1 MKENRLKRKSTW
13 IGRVPRILDD
23 GARLPPLLLVDD
35 PLVLLQLVVA
45 HAVEGVLRVRRLE
58 HRRVVLEVPLDDPL
72 ARRTNLEE
80 NIQSKQNVGEKQIK
94 VFLQSLRW
102 VTFQTLSFTITLGCS
117 ENKTDQK
124 ERKMWEN
131 GRDEEQLH
139 LHSPVPVDLAR
150 LGILHVLHLLPAQ
163 SVQNLKYIS

>member
-1 MKENRLKRKSTW
+1 MKENRMEWKGTW

-72 ARRTNLEE
+72 ARRTNLKEI
-80 NIQSKQNVGEKQIK
+80 IQNDKMLGKSRWKFFCEASGGLLFKHFPSPSLSAVQKIKLIKKNEKCGK
-94 VFLQSLRW
+94 MDATKSNF
-102 VTFQTLSFTITLGCS
+102 TFIPPYPSTWLVWASCMFFTSSQLSPSRT
-117 ENKTDQK
+117 
-124 ERKMWEN
+124 
-131 GRDEEQLH
+131 
-139 LHSPVPVDLAR
+139 
-150 LGILHVLHLLPAQ
+150 
-163 SVQNLKYIS
+163 